1 MNSPTGKR
9 KNKNTK
15 SPFWFYIILVLIPIL
30 FFLLLEISLR
40 IFEYGRN
47 DDQWIQITE
56 TKQMLN
62 PDVAG
67 RYFLGIKDLPQSNN
81 DAFDIIKR
89 KNAFRVFIMG
99 GSSAAGFP
107 FSPNGTFSRY
117 IRDRLELLYP
127 NSHIEVINIAIT
139 ATNSYSIRDLLSEV
153 IEQEPD
159 LILIYAGHN
168 EYYGALGVGSAE
180 NIGNSTELVHFI
192 IWLNKFKTV
201 QFIRTLLNSVVSMF
215 GSEANKLSE
224 KGGTL
229 MARIVKE
236 QLIPYKSES
245 FNIGI
250 KQFEENF
257 EDILSIADEEKVP
270 VIIGTLVSNL
280 KDQKPFISI
289 GNDSYESADKVY
301 QRAQKYIIG
310 NNLSTADSL
319 FRFAKDLDALRFRA
333 PEKINT
339 IIKKLAL
346 KHNCGWVNIDSL
358 FNSTSPDGIVG
369 SNLIVD
375 HLHPSLSGYL
385 LMGKIYFEA
394 MQKNGFVPDGKPL
407 EISDTQQDSIVLN
420 NFSFSRLDSNI
431 SEIRLLG
438 LFNDWPF
445 KESPDFSF
453 IKNMQLNDKID
464 SIAYKTAIENFN
476 WEKAHREAAD
486 WYLAQNDYNNFA
498 KEYRVLVSQYP
509 FKLTYYDYAASRLIK
524 AKDYDLAYIFLIKRY
539 EETPDAFSTKWL
551 GNINLS
557 KENTED
563 AIDYFLESIEYDNTD
578 AQVFYNLAGA
588 YIQKED
594 YSRASNSIEQ
604 CINLN
609 PEFPN
614 AQSLKKRLTD
624 ILNQ

>member
-1 MNSPTGKR
+1 
-9 KNKNTK
+9 
-15 SPFWFYIILVLIPIL
+15 
-30 FFLLLEISLR
+30 
-40 IFEYGRN
+40 
-47 DDQWIQITE
+47 
-56 TKQMLN
+56 
-62 PDVAG
+62 
-67 RYFLGIKDLPQSNN
+67 
-81 DAFDIIKR
+81 
-89 KNAFRVFIMG
+89 
-99 GSSAAGFP
+99 
-107 FSPNGTFSRY
+107 
-117 IRDRLELLYP
+117 
-127 NSHIEVINIAIT
+127 
-139 ATNSYSIRDLLSEV
+139 
-153 IEQEPD
+153 
-159 LILIYAGHN
+159 LIYAGHN

-180 NIGNSTELVHFI
+180 NIGNSTELVNFI

-201 QFIRTLLNSVVSMF
+201 QFIRASLNSAESLL
-215 GSEANKLSE
+215 GSEANKPDQ

-236 QLIPYKSES
+236 QLISYKSES

-257 EDILSIADEEKVP
+257 EDILSIAAEEKIP
-270 VIIGTLVSNL
+270 VVLGTVVSNL
-280 KDQKPFISI
+280 KDQKPFISVE
-289 GNDSYESADKVY
+289 NESYESADTLY
-301 QRAQKYIIG
+301 QRAKKYFKG
-310 NNLSTADSL
+310 NDLSTADSL
-319 FRFAKDLDALRFRA
+319 FRFAKDLDVLRFRA
-333 PEKINT
+333 PEKINS

-358 FNSTSPDGIVG
+358 FNSTSPKGIVG

-385 LMGKIYFEA
+385 LMGKIFFEA
-394 MQKNGFVPDGKPL
+394 MQKNGFVPNEKPL

-438 LFNDWPF
+438 LLNDWPF
-445 KESPDFSF
+445 KESPDYSF
-453 IKNMQLNDKID
+453 IKKMQLNDKID
-464 SIAYKTAIENFN
+464 SIAYKTAIENYN

-486 WYLAQNDYNNFA
+486 WYLAQKDYINFA

-524 AKDYDLAYIFLIKRY
+524 AKDYDLAYKFLNMRY
-539 EETPDAFSTKWL
+539 EETPDAFSAKWL

-563 AIDYFLESIEYDNTD
+563 AINYFLESIKYDNTD

-594 YSRASNSIEQ
+594 YNSALHSIEQ

-614 AQSLKKRLTD
+614 SQSLKKRLTD